1 MHWRTRSD
9 IVGMH
14 GDTDE
19 AHNRLAQRAGSTMKA
34 HAQSGTLRRLLLQ
47 NKVVRMPCA
56 YDGLSARI
64 AQQTGFPAVAFS
76 GNAVSASL
84 LGVPDIGV
92 LGMTENVE
100 HAGRIARNLA
110 IPMICDADTG
120 YGGVMNVVRT
130 VREFEAAGIAGIHIE
145 DQVTPKRCGLL
156 PQGIPVMS
164 REDQVAKI
172 RAASDARQSPDFV
185 IIARTDAK
193 SMHGLEDATAR
204 ARAYIE
210 AGADAAL
217 VMGAN
222 TLEELQ
228 YVASVVRAPLVTVI
242 QETPPST
249 ELTDAILNEV
259 GCAFALHAGV
269 LRYAVVK
276 AMQDVLGALHR
287 DAGTASVRGMMA
299 SFEQYNDALGLT
311 EWLDLEQ
318 RYLGA
323 APRAK

>member
-1 MHWRTRSD
+1 MSGQARS
-9 IVGMH
+9 
-14 GDTDE
+14 
-19 AHNRLAQRAGSTMKA
+19 A
-34 HAQSGTLRRLLLQ
+34 TLRHLLRQ

-92 LGMTENVE
+92 LGMSENVE
-100 HAGRIARNLA
+100 HAGRIARNLD

-130 VREFEAAGIAGIHIE
+130 IREFEAAGIAGIHIE

-156 PQGIPVMS
+156 PQGIPVVS
-164 REDQVAKI
+164 LEDQIRKI
-172 RAASDARQSPDFV
+172 RAAAETRHSPDFL

-222 TLEELQ
+222 TPEELQ
-228 YVASVVRAPLVTVI
+228 YVADVVRAPLVTVI

-249 ELTDAILNEV
+249 ELTDTQLDKV

-287 DAGTASVRGMMA
+287 DGSTASVRNMMA
-299 SFEQYNDALGLT
+299 SFEEYNGALGLT
-311 EWLDLEQ
+311 EWLALEQ
-318 RYLGA
+318 RYLGP
-323 APRAK
+323 APHAKK

>member
-1 MHWRTRSD
+1 MT
-9 IVGMH
+9 
-14 GDTDE
+14 
-19 AHNRLAQRAGSTMKA
+19 AP
-34 HAQSGTLRRLLLQ
+34 AQSGALRRLLSQ

-64 AQQTGFPAVAFS
+64 AQQIGFPAVAFS

-92 LGMTENVE
+92 LGMSENVE
-100 HAGRIARNLA
+100 HAGRIARNLS

-130 VREFEAAGIAGIHIE
+130 IREFEAAGIAGIHIE

-156 PQGIPVMS
+156 PQGIPVIS
-164 REDQVAKI
+164 LEDQVRKI
-172 RAASDARQSPDFV
+172 RAASEARQSPDFL

-228 YVASVVRAPLVTVI
+228 YVAGVVRAPLVTVI

-287 DAGTASVRGMMA
+287 DASTASVRGMMA
-299 SFEQYNDALGLT
+299 SFEEYNEALGLT

-323 APRAK
+323 APSAK